1 MCRVSFQLVGLSCFL
16 PTRGFRHFPLGSTIF
31 PWVPPLFPNNRFVT
45 VHEAVYFGPTTEIS
59 QMSAAASPLLRAVV
73 PRCPAP
79 TGDRVAPRPE
89 NNRLLGRT

>member
-45 VHEAVYFGPTTEIS
+45 VHEAVYFGPTTEIFF
-59 QMSAAASPLLRAVV
+59 LRLPPP
-73 PRCPAP
+73 PRLP
-79 TGDRVAPRPE
+79 
-89 NNRLLGRT
+89 